1 MQTTNQMQSPGK
13 RPWTPDELKQIQS
26 TGEVH
31 VSSRR
36 DDGSYTRGQTI
47 WAVVVGSRVFVRST
61 DGPDKPWFR
70 AARAHGAGRFRYSGG
85 EVLVAFRDA
94 PDIDQN
100 VIEQTYRNKYRDSWQ
115 RSVDRAGSSRAT
127 LELIP
132 LVQES

>member
-1 MQTTNQMQSPGK
+1 MTDVTVVIGAGG
-13 RPWTPDELKQIQS
+13 I
-26 TGEVH
+26 
-31 VSSRR
+31 
-36 DDGSYTRGQTI
+36 GQTI

>member
-1 MQTTNQMQSPGK
+1 MTTTHQTQSPNE
-13 RPWTPDELKQIQS
+13 RPWTADELDQIQS

-47 WAVVVGSRVFVRST
+47 WAVVVGARVFVRST

-85 EVLVAFRDA
+85 EVLVAFHDTS
-94 PDIDQN
+94 DINEN
-100 VIEQTYRNKYRDSWQ
+100 VIEQTYRAKYHGSPQ
-115 RSVDRAGSSRAT
+115 RSINRAGSSRAT
-127 LELIP
+127 LELVPIVP
-132 LVQES
+132 GV